1 MANKK
6 NVPRG
11 TMVMHLGNGKTAYG
25 TGVIDDIPC
34 ITFEPLKESAKVG
47 TFLHRDSDAYTGE
60 MVILKLETKEA
71 VYGLFRMLSR
81 IMVEYDAR
89 DIKAFHESLEEAQGK
104 ISEEEGINENSNMDN
119 SSM

>member
-6 NVPRG
+6 IVPCG

-25 TGVIDDIPC
+25 TIMTRCGIPA
-34 ITFEPLKESAKVG
+34 ITLDELSNPVEPS
-47 TFLHRDSDAYTGE
+47 TFIFDKNAEYSGKR
-60 MVILKLETKEA
+60 VILKLETKEA

-89 DIKAFHESLEEAQGK
+89 DIKAFHESLEE
-104 ISEEEGINENSNMDN
+104 EEDA
-119 SSM
+119 

>member
-1 MANKK
+1 MSDSTSRLISEVN
-6 NVPRG
+6 
-11 TMVMHLGNGKTAYG
+11 LGNGKTAYG
-25 TGVIDDIPC
+25 TGVINGIPC
-34 ITFEPLKESAKVG
+34 ITFEPLKESVEAG
-47 TFLHRDSDAYTGE
+47 TFLPFDSDCYAGD

-104 ISEEEGINENSNMDN
+104 ISEEEGINENSIVDN